1 MYGAVKIYPRR
12 FRGAL
17 RGLLWGEIIMRETFR
32 SLRKRDYAVLGV
44 ITVLL
49 LIAIYA
55 MTGTT
60 KLYGSIIDWVSQHSV
75 LPEYY
80 RQTFYETGE
89 LFPEFAFQLG
99 GGQNAYYFGYYGFL
113 NPVYLGSYPF
123 PGISMVTYLQFA
135 SVVMLIASVWLFFLW
150 IRHITIAFGRSA
162 VSSDGAVYAATALF
176 SFATPLLFHS
186 HRQVMFVDYMPFL
199 LLALIGVDR
208 FFARRRRGLLAVS
221 VALLFFTSYFYA
233 VPGVCVVTLYGIYRC
248 ISCMKEFTFR
258 KFLQSAWRFALCM
271 LTGVVIASILT
282 IPSLMVIFSGRE
294 PGTRPKMEIEHMLLG
309 DMDFAGAICY
319 SGYSMGMTAIAYLAL
334 CVMAVPKRKKRQ
346 AGLSENESAAGDR
359 APSVTEISAA
369 ADRVPVADRVSASS
383 GGSAEAVLAIG
394 VLACAWL
401 PWVRYLLNGFLYARE
416 KILIPFIPIAA
427 YLVGVML
434 QQLRTG
440 KIPLRRFT
448 VIAAAGA
455 VLGMIGYLFC
465 GEYKLIALFAADA
478 AGTIAL
484 THVAVRK
491 RNLLPLT
498 IPVFVLAM
506 VISLVY
512 SHNQEKPVTREYAEK
527 LYDAERER
535 VIEEVLSRDDGVY
548 RSADFVEVKYGVN
561 RLRGKRYLSTGMYSS
576 LSNMSYLKLMYGDLG
591 AANPTVNDISFT
603 PQNDIFLQTLMGVRY
618 VVTETDAPA
627 GYTPVDGSADGKVR
641 VYTNPDAY
649 TTVFAAKQRMS
660 LREFRS
666 LSPADREIALLFY
679 AVTEEDGPDVYRSPL
694 EDTGITVDFGR
705 EKDANGNIRVA
716 SDSVEQEYTVPIP
729 DFLDEYVYVVTTT
742 VAERHFHRTIID
754 VNGITGIL
762 SGRNNSRPNEN
773 FNMKFVVS
781 SSEPNR
787 ELRFRFKGEDVVIS
801 PPRIQR
807 VKLSDVKAA
816 RNNMTMASELENPRN
831 NRITGRIAPD
841 AAGVLVTSIP
851 YDEAWTV
858 RVDGKETPIFR
869 VDDGFLGCEIAAGEH
884 TFEMVYHAPG
894 RIAGMVLSLVG
905 LIGLALLIIVPRL
918 RDKKHKGKMM
928 TE

>member
-1 MYGAVKIYPRR
+1 
-12 FRGAL
+12 
-17 RGLLWGEIIMRETFR
+17 MRETFR
-32 SLRKRDYAVLGV
+32 SLRKRDYAVLGC
-44 ITVLL
+44 ITGLL
-49 LIAIYA
+49 LIAIFA
-55 MTGTT
+55 MTSTT
-60 KLYGSIIDWVSQHSV
+60 KLYGSIIDWGSHHSV

-80 RQTFYETGE
+80 RQTFYDTGE
-89 LFPEFAFQLG
+89 FLPEFALQLG

-113 NPVYLGSYPF
+113 NPVYLGSYLL
-123 PGISMVTYLQFA
+123 PGVSMVTYLQFA

-150 IRHITIAFGRSA
+150 IRHITIAFGHSA

-233 VPGVCVVTLYGIYRC
+233 VPGIFVVTLYGVYRC
-248 ISCMKEFTFR
+248 VACMKKFTFR
-258 KFLQSAWRFALCM
+258 TFLQSAWRFALCM
-271 LTGVVIASILT
+271 VMGVLLASILT

-294 PGTRPKMEIEHMLLG
+294 PGTKPTLQIEHMLLG
-309 DMDFAGAICY
+309 DMDFAGAVCY

-334 CVMAVPKRKKRQ
+334 CVMAVPQRKRRR
-346 AGLSENESAAGDR
+346 AGLSENDAAAGEESAERDPEAN
-359 APSVTEISAA
+359 
-369 ADRVPVADRVSASS
+369 S
-383 GGSAEAVLAIG
+383 GAAEAVLAIG

-401 PWVRYLLNGFLYARE
+401 PWVRFLLNGFLYARE

-434 QQLRTG
+434 QRLRTG
-440 KIPLRRFT
+440 EIPLRRFT
-448 VIAAAGA
+448 IIAAAAA
-455 VLGMIGYLFC
+455 VLGATGYLFG

-478 AGTIAL
+478 AGTVAL
-484 THVAVRK
+484 THVAMRK

-512 SHNQEKPVTREYAEK
+512 SKKQEKPVTREYAEK
-527 LYDAERER
+527 LYDEVRES
-535 VIEEVLSRDDGVY
+535 VIEEVLSQNDGVY

-561 RLRGKRYLSTGMYSS
+561 RLHGRRYLSTGMYSS

-618 VVTETDAPA
+618 VVTETVAPA
-627 GYTPVDGSADGKVR
+627 GYIPIVGSPEKACAYENR
-641 VYTNPDAY
+641 SAY
-649 TTVFAAKQRMS
+649 TPVFAAKQRMS
-660 LREFRS
+660 LREFQS
-666 LSPADREIALLFY
+666 LSPADREIALLSY
-679 AVTEEDGPDVYRSPL
+679 AVTEEDGPDVYVSPL
-694 EDTGITVDFGR
+694 EDVGITVDFGL
-705 EKDANGNIRVA
+705 EKDANGNIHVA
-716 SDSVEQEYTVPIP
+716 SDRKVREYTVPIP
-729 DFLDEYVYVVTTT
+729 DSLDEYVYVVTTT
-742 VAERHFHRTIID
+742 IAERHFHRTIID

-781 SSEPNR
+781 SSEPCR
-787 ELRFRFKGEDVVIS
+787 ELRFQFTGEDVVIS

-807 VKLSDVKAA
+807 MKLSDVRAA
-816 RNNMTMASELENPRN
+816 QGNMTMASELANPRN

-841 AAGVLVTSIP
+841 KAGVLVMTVP
-851 YDEAWTV
+851 YDPAWTV
-858 RVDGKETPIFR
+858 RVDGEEVSLFC
-869 VDDGFLGCEIAAGEH
+869 VDDGFLGCEITAGEH

-894 RIAGMVLSLVG
+894 RRAGMALSLVG
-905 LIGLALLIIVPRL
+905 IVGLALLIIVPRL